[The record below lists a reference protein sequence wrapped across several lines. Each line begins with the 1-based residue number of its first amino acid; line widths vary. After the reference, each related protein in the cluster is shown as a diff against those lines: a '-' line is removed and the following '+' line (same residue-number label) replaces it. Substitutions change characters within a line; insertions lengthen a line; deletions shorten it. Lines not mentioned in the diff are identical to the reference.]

1 MSQTPCNLSRAERE
15 ECFKRITFDPRGF
28 DPKLGDQ
35 AVKLLD
41 GAITS
46 FRLRRAAVMQLL
58 QDDESCIKWS
68 THEMNWIDKKVE
80 GLKAHKEQ
88 QTKRLAQVDK
98 QLANWKAFPDEDD
111 PDCQEVLSNSVMPV
125 LNLSAKA
132 TKHASLNKIRCD
144 NRFGASVAEHTKGF
158 SMTET
163 KHRPTKSLEE
173 LERLMSQPGT
183 VNSAIGVHPLIAS
196 GCRHDA
202 R

>member
-1 MSQTPCNLSRAERE
+1 
-15 ECFKRITFDPRGF
+15 
-28 DPKLGDQ
+28 
-35 AVKLLD
+35 
-41 GAITS
+41 
-46 FRLRRAAVMQLL
+46 
-58 QDDESCIKWS
+58 
-68 THEMNWIDKKVE
+68 MNWIDKKVE

-88 QTKRLAQVDK
+88 QTKRCALRVQSSARSYSQRIRNAGWLRSTNNLQTGK
-98 QLANWKAFPDEDD
+98 HSPTRTIPIARCRIKAVQ
-111 PDCQEVLSNSVMPV
+111 CTARLVAHCSVLTALSQEVLSNSVMPV